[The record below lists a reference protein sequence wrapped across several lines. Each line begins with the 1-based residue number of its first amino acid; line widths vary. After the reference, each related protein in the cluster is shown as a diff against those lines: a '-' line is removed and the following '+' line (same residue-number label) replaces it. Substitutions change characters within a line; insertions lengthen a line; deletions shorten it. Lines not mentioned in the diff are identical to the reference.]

1 MFVGKASLEHRS
13 NSRYEKPV
21 DYIMYIRDNE
31 QHSPHKIH
39 ACLESLRVALT
50 SNPISW
56 IKDFGGEGIHEILM
70 MLKNFEHRR
79 EYDKILFESIRC
91 LKAIMNNTWGLN
103 LILTPDEHPVLNL
116 LAACISTD
124 KSQTM
129 CEALRLLAGFCLV
142 SDRNGYDKVLRAI
155 SIGRYRRND
164 KFKSGERFRPI
175 VDGLFADHDNKD
187 TKREL
192 CCLSLIFINTIT
204 NTPSDLNFRLHLRCE
219 IMRMGLY
226 ERLPELTQIVST
238 SNNDDLIKHF
248 KIFNEIREDD
258 FEEFSQRFDNVR
270 LEMDDMNDCFEVL
283 KNLVVE
289 TPSEPYLLSILQHL
303 LYIRDD
309 FIYRPAYFQLIEEC
323 VSQIVLHKAG
333 CDPNFSSRDFH
344 IDTSVL
350 LDDLVEK
357 SKAKEVWKIEEY
369 TKKMEELETARQ
381 EAEAR
386 AANLEEK
393 IKAIEQTGVL
403 PPKTSKLPTV
413 NIPPPPPMMP
423 GMRPAGPMPP
433 PPPPM
438 PGMVGNAPPP
448 PPMPGMGGPPPP
460 PPFPGAM
467 GPPPPPMPVRKP
479 VTFARN
485 FGYFCFMYHINICFY
500 IFLWYIKQK
509 VAGVYIIE

>member
-1 MFVGKASLEHRS
+1 MVYLKEC
-13 NSRYEKPV
+13 
-21 DYIMYIRDNE
+21 E
-31 QHSPHKIH
+31 QHSPQKILS
-39 ACLESLRVALT
+39 CLESLRVALT

-56 IKDFGGEGIHEILM
+56 IKEFGEDGITQIANIL
-70 MLKNFEHRR
+70 LKCHSNRA
-79 EYDKILFESIRC
+79 YDKIEYECIRC
-91 LKAIMNNTWGLN
+91 LKAVMNNTWGLN
-103 LILTPDEHPVLNL
+103 AILTPHSHDVVKL
-116 LAACISTD
+116 LAKCID
-124 KSQTM
+124 PRKPQTM

-155 SIGRYRRND
+155 STAHDTQFRN
-164 KFKSGERFRPI
+164 GERFKPI
-175 VDGLFADHDNKD
+175 VDGLFMEYDNQD

-192 CCLSLIFINTIT
+192 CYLSLIFINTLT

-219 IMRMGLY
+219 IMRMGLFD
-226 ERLPELTQIVST
+226 RLNELTEIVNT

-289 TPSEPYLLSILQHL
+289 TQSEPYLLSILQHL

-309 FIYRPAYFQLIEEC
+309 FVYRPAYFQLIEEC

-333 CDPNFSSRDFH
+333 CDPNFNCRNFN

-350 LDDLVEK
+350 VDDLVEK
-357 SKAKEVWKIEEY
+357 SKAKEVMKIEEY
-369 TKKMEELETARQ
+369 TKKMEALETARQ

-393 IKAIEQTGVL
+393 IKAFVETGVV
-403 PPKTSKLPTV
+403 PAKTSKLPTV
-413 NIPPPPPMMP
+413 NIPPPPPMM
-423 GMRPAGPMPP
+423 GGIRPSGGPMPP

-438 PGMVGNAPPP
+438 PGMGAGAPPP
-448 PPMPGMGGPPPP
+448 PPMPGMGGPPRPP
-460 PPFPGAM
+460 PLPGM
-467 GPPPPPMPVRKP
+467 GPPPPPMPGVI
-479 VTFARN
+479 
-485 FGYFCFMYHINICFY
+485 FCF
-500 IFLWYIKQK
+500 IFSYPLNSKLCHKFMSNCYFNFCHTGRPTTTTYARIPRCPTTSNVNCASLWLKTEK
-509 VAGVYIIE
+509 EVGH